1 MPAFF
6 ISSKIRRRA
15 LMGTWIEIPAALN
28 ACAVKGCRAL
38 MGTWIEIVAL
48 HLSDDVLL
56 GRALMGTWIEM
67 TDGVQLPDG

>member
-38 MGTWIEIVAL
+38 MGTWIE
-48 HLSDDVLL
+48 
-56 GRALMGTWIEM
+56 M